1 MKKAAG
7 FLLVLSAMVMAGCES
22 EVSQSNPA
30 YTVKAP
36 TGVTAVYASKV
47 VTISWIDD
55 PDVYEYGVFRS
66 ASADGEYTLV
76 DTTYVTNEGTDSNV
90 IAGNTYYYK
99 VKAALVNGTKSDFS
113 ESAAVKITCPSFAV
127 SSEVFS
133 LDTLSYLHVKGTLKN
148 TGDGTAYFV
157 KITYYMYKNDV
168 IVDTADDYPLDSNDF
183 VPGASAAFDVTF
195 YDLKSLT
202 AYDRYEAKFTFYE
215 R

>member
-7 FLLVLSAMVMAGCES
+7 LLLVLSVLAMAGCET
-22 EVSQSNPA
+22 EVAQSNVA
-30 YTVKAP
+30 ETVNPP

-55 PDVYEYGVFRS
+55 PDVYMYGVFKS

-76 DTTYVTNEGTDSNV
+76 DTTYGFNEGTDSNV
-90 IAGNTYYYK
+90 TAGNTYYYK
-99 VKAALVNGTKSDFS
+99 VKAALADGTKSDFS
-113 ESAAVKITCPSFAV
+113 ESAAVKITCPSFAA

-133 LDTLSYLHVKGTLKN
+133 LDTWSYLHVKGTLKN
-148 TGDGTAYFV
+148 TGDGTAYLV

-183 VPGASAAFDVTF
+183 IPGATAAFDISF

-202 AYDRYEAKFTFYE
+202 AYDRYETKFSFYE